1 MCHGAHPRAWRA
13 RELAEVHPPLHVV
26 EVDSYEVE
34 ALRKRPGDAHHLV
47 EVLRVDELL
56 LLPRRQLALQQVP
69 MLVEVDGRPLVG
81 EAHGDREVEVTA
93 VVIAEEVVVA
103 GDPALVQQQLLD
115 QDLRLDQAVVELS
128 GPDSEGLVQHAIEV
142 TDRLGDVELLLV
154 VHDLVTATAVARL
167 DDELAGEVVEDL
179 RAQPMMDAQR
189 RHQVVLTD
197 PLGYVVPDT
206 YLVGDP
212 RVGLV
217 VAVELAILV
226 RKKKKLKDIDM
237 NIIQYISI
245 LGSLVFIG
253 LIIML
258 IRNKR
263 IKEEFAILWLF
274 FGGVFLFLSI
284 WRGSLEVIARILG
297 IAYAP
302 AAIFLILII
311 AIISILIHLSLITS
325 KLTDQAKVMIQEL
338 GLLKM
343 EMDTMKKQSKTD
355 PPEDSHTEG

>member
-1 MCHGAHPRAWRA
+1 
-13 RELAEVHPPLHVV
+13 
-26 EVDSYEVE
+26 
-34 ALRKRPGDAHHLV
+34 
-47 EVLRVDELL
+47 
-56 LLPRRQLALQQVP
+56 
-69 MLVEVDGRPLVG
+69 MLKS
-81 EAHGDREVEVTA
+81 
-93 VVIAEEVVVA
+93 
-103 GDPALVQQQLLD
+103 LD
-115 QDLRLDQAVVELS
+115 
-128 GPDSEGLVQHAIEV
+128 I
-142 TDRLGDVELLLV
+142 
-154 VHDLVTATAVARL
+154 
-167 DDELAGEVVEDL
+167 
-179 RAQPMMDAQR
+179 
-189 RHQVVLTD
+189 
-197 PLGYVVPDT
+197 
-206 YLVGDP
+206 
-212 RVGLV
+212 
-217 VAVELAILV
+217 
-226 RKKKKLKDIDM
+226 

-274 FGGVFLFLSI
+274 FGGVFLFLSV

-325 KLTDQAKVMIQEL
+325 RLTDQAKVMIQEL

-343 EMDTMKKQSKTD
+343 EMDTMKKKSKPD